1 MKHIA
6 FCSLAIIMLAGAAQA
21 EPAKLTN
28 LQRHVTQEGGTEP
41 PFRNAYWDH
50 HEEGIYVDIISG
62 KPLFSSLDKF
72 DSGTGWPS
80 FTKPI
85 DAGEVTTH
93 TDTSYGM
100 ERTEVKSAK
109 SGAHLG
115 HVFNDGPR
123 DKGGLRYCIN
133 SASLRFVPKAELA
146 KEGYG
151 QYLPLFGEK
160 AVAGTPHAA
169 QVKPKLIA
177 VYAYASW
184 CPNCKKLSP
193 EIEKARSEGELNG
206 QDVLF
211 ITLDLSDKASIH
223 QAQLLAQAM
232 GLADFLKAQGSATGY
247 LALLEASTSTE
258 LARLDSKST
267 SQDIINSVK
276 DRIKL
281 AK

>member
-6 FCSLAIIMLAGAAQA
+6 FCALAIITLAGAAQA
-21 EPAKLTN
+21 DTAKLTE

-41 PFRNAYWDH
+41 PFNNEYWNH

-62 KPLFSSLDKF
+62 EPLFSSTDKF

-85 DAGEVTTH
+85 DAGEVTAH
-93 TDTSYGM
+93 TDNSYGM

-123 DKGGLRYCIN
+123 DKGGKRYCIN

-151 QYLPLFGEK
+151 RYLPLFGEK
-160 AVAGTPHAA
+160 AVAGMPHAA

-193 EIEKARSEGELNG
+193 EIAKARQDGGLNS

-211 ITLDLSDKASIH
+211 VTLDLSDAASIH
-223 QAQLLAQAM
+223 QSRLLAHAL
-232 GLADFLKAQGSATGY
+232 GLSDFLSAQGSATGY
-247 LALLEASTSTE
+247 LALLEAAQQKE
-258 LARLDSKST
+258 LARLDSKNT

-276 DRIKL
+276 DKIKL